1 MIPQYRE
8 RERGAFILGGR
19 HLWLTKIV
27 HRGRRVVPWIHL
39 KKYLD
44 IIGFLSLYIYFL
56 SKKKIKKKRKK
67 KTKESLRSFCTF
79 DATLAN
85 GLRDIRVA
93 GGVSNV

>member
-1 MIPQYRE
+1 M
-8 RERGAFILGGR
+8 GGR
-19 HLWLTKIV
+19 NLWLTKIV
-27 HRGRRVVPWIHL
+27 HCGRRVVPWIHL

-56 SKKKIKKKRKK
+56 SKNKNKKRKK